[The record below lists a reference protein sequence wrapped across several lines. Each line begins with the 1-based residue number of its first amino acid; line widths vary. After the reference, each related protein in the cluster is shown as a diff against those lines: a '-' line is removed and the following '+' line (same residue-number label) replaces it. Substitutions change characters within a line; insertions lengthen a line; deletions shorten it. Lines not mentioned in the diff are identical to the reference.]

1 MRSRVTAVFTLSA
14 LVLGISAG
22 AIIWGISRAYLIDVR
37 QQTGIRQAQASAA
50 AIGRLLSPE
59 DPDLPRQAQEFAG
72 VNESGVLITRG
83 SRVLASAG
91 LGPQQIPARLRQ
103 LIDSGESARQR
114 VRVNGEVQLIVGIPL
129 ATGASYYQ
137 SLPFRRV
144 DNALRTLTVA
154 MLAAGAA
161 GLVLNALWARAATRR
176 ALRPVDELTAAA
188 RAVARGELGTRMPE
202 HDRDL
207 AQVARVFN
215 TTTADLERRVRA
227 DARFASNVSHELRT
241 PLTTITNA
249 VAVLDRR
256 RAQLPDVA
264 REAVDLLSSQVRRFE
279 RLVLDLLDLS
289 VITEGDTNLA
299 LEEVDLR
306 DFVRRLAVAEGWG
319 RVSVPDEAVT
329 VVADSLRLERIVS
342 NLVANARTHGEGL
355 VRLAVSRR
363 DARAVIE
370 VDDAG
375 PGVPEP
381 DREVIF
387 ERFVH
392 RPTRSGQR
400 DRGSG
405 LGLALVAQL
414 TALHRGRVRVED
426 RPGGGARFV
435 VELPLGQSEDV
446 S

>member
-1 MRSRVTAVFTLSA
+1 
-14 LVLGISAG
+14 
-22 AIIWGISRAYLIDVR
+22 
-37 QQTGIRQAQASAA
+37 
-50 AIGRLLSPE
+50 
-59 DPDLPRQAQEFAG
+59 
-72 VNESGVLITRG
+72 
-83 SRVLASAG
+83 
-91 LGPQQIPARLRQ
+91 
-103 LIDSGESARQR
+103 
-114 VRVNGEVQLIVGIPL
+114 
-129 ATGASYYQ
+129 
-137 SLPFRRV
+137 
-144 DNALRTLTVA
+144 
-154 MLAAGAA
+154 
-161 GLVLNALWARAATRR
+161 
-176 ALRPVDELTAAA
+176 
-188 RAVARGELGTRMPE
+188 
-202 HDRDL
+202 
-207 AQVARVFN
+207 
-215 TTTADLERRVRA
+215 VRA

-306 DFVRRLAVAEGWG
+306 DFVRRLAAAEGWG
-319 RVSVPDEAVT
+319 RVSGPDEAVT
-329 VVADSLRLERIVS
+329 VSADPRRLERIVS
-342 NLVANARTHGEGL
+342 NLVVNARTHGEGL

-363 DARAVIE
+363 DHRAVIE

-435 VELPLGQSEDV
+435 VELPLGQSEDM